1 MPSTHGYNGAVQA
14 PEFVAIGHVTL
25 DRFGDAVRLGGA
37 ALYAAVTADRL
48 GLSAGIL
55 TSHGDDF
62 PLDLV
67 PPRIE
72 IVSVPATSTTVFE
85 HEPHADDRT
94 MRVTSVAAPLG
105 EADVPDDWRDAGL
118 VLLAPVMNEV
128 DPGLAGVFADASVA
142 AEAQGW
148 LRGLARDGEVR
159 TVRWDAAAQ
168 TLRTL
173 QALLLSTA
181 DVRGQEAAMT
191 EWVQR
196 VPIAVVTAGR
206 HGALLYVNGDRY
218 EVRPRTASETD
229 ATGAGDVF
237 AATFLARYR
246 RDGDP
251 WDAAEAATC
260 AASLSVEGVGWS
272 TVPDRAG
279 LEAALNDYRRAA

>member
-1 MPSTHGYNGAVQA
+1 MPATPGYNDAVPA
-14 PEFVAIGHVTL
+14 PEFVAVGHVTL
-25 DRFGDAVRLGGA
+25 DRFGSEIRLGGA

-72 IVSVPATSTTVFE
+72 VVSVPATSTTVFE
-85 HEPHADDRT
+85 HEPHGDDRT
-94 MRVTSVAAPLG
+94 MRVMSLAAPLG
-105 EADVPDDWRDAGL
+105 EGDVPDDWRDAGL
-118 VLLAPVMNEV
+118 VLLAPVINEV
-128 DPGLAGVFADASVA
+128 DARLAAAFPDASVA
-142 AEAQGW
+142 AAAQGW
-148 LRGLARDGEVR
+148 LRGLGGEGDVR

-173 QALLLSTA
+173 QALFLSAA
-181 DVRGQEAAMT
+181 DVHGQESAMT

-196 VPIAVVTAGR
+196 VPISVVTAGR

-218 EVRPRTASETD
+218 EVRPRRAIETD

-246 RDGDP
+246 GDGDP
-251 WDAAEAATC
+251 WEAAEAATC
-260 AASLSVEGVGWS
+260 AASLSIEGVGWS

-279 LEAALNDYRRAA
+279 LEAALKDYRRAA